1 MLRVSLKVL
10 AQQKQAKITG
20 RGTERKW
27 ELMLYYARN
36 PWCIPTL
43 NAVRSPSYSVS
54 KNVIELGKMQEA
66 ATRSVEHAEWLPLRK
81 RWNRSDIFNAFRNET
96 IEEGNMME
104 AYKAMTVMENMKLP
118 FHSVTPKVSI
128 KWNFQEAV
136 LK

>member
-1 MLRVSLKVL
+1 MLRVSLKEL

-43 NAVRSPSYSVS
+43 NAVCSPSYSVS

-81 RWNRSDIFNAFRNET
+81 R
-96 IEEGNMME
+96 
-104 AYKAMTVMENMKLP
+104 
-118 FHSVTPKVSI
+118 
-128 KWNFQEAV
+128 
-136 LK
+136 